1 MRITSMIRDLIPGKA
16 KNNSDSYLE
25 DIINDAAE
33 KVDMAYSGLR
43 DILDEDASD
52 SIVGTIDRLN
62 DGPEKDEMLKQLDR
76 INGICDELND
86 ANNAIGAI
94 SEELGSTYSY
104 ENTIEAWKDIV
115 MAALPGNCSAAF
127 AADVEEALAKFKSV
141 Y

>member
-1 MRITSMIRDLIPGKA
+1 MIRDLIPSKA
-16 KNNSDSYLE
+16 KNNTNSYLE
-25 DIINDAAE
+25 DIITDAAE

-52 SIVGTIDRLN
+52 SIVGAIDRLN
-62 DGPEKDEMLKQLDR
+62 DGPEKEEMLKKLDR

-86 ANNAIGAI
+86 ANNALGAI
-94 SEELGSTYSY
+94 AEEIGSNYDSP
-104 ENTIEAWKDIV
+104 IDSWKDIV
-115 MAALPGNCSAAF
+115 LAALPGNCSAAF

>member
-16 KNNSDSYLE
+16 KNNSASYLE
-25 DIINDAAE
+25 DIITDAAE
-33 KVDMAYSGLR
+33 KVDMACSGLR

-94 SEELGSTYSY
+94 SEEISSSYAY
-104 ENTIEAWKDIV
+104 ENAIEVWKDIV

-127 AADVEEALAKFKSV
+127 ADDVEEALSKFKSV